1 MYLEIYDV
9 IAREVLDSRGNPTV
23 EVEVYLE
30 DDTMG
35 RGIVP
40 SGASTGQFEALE
52 MRDKDERYMGKG
64 VQKAVKN
71 VNDII
76 APKLIGLNVFD
87 QTFVDKV
94 MLDLDGTENK
104 GKLGANA
111 ILGVSMAV
119 SRAAA
124 SALDLPLYKYLG
136 GANAKTIP
144 VPMMNIINGGEHADN
159 NLDIQEFMIMPVG
172 FCCFK
177 EALRAGA
184 EIFHNLKSILKD
196 EGHITS
202 VGDEGGFAP
211 NLSSNE
217 EAIEVIIKAIE
228 KAGYKPGE
236 EVLIAMDCA
245 ASEFYNRENKT
256 YHVDSKDMSADEL
269 LKYYE
274 MLVEKHPIISI
285 EDPFDEEDWEAFAKM
300 QASLGEKVQIV
311 GDDLYVTN
319 KKRLKKGVKVQASNS
334 ILIKLNQIGSVTE
347 TLDTIEYAKI
357 NNMTNVVSHRS
368 GETEDTYIADLA
380 VATNA
385 GQIKTGSLSRTDRI
399 AKYNRL
405 LRIEEEL
412 GECAVFKGMDTFYSI
427 NK

>member
-94 MLDLDGTENK
+94 MLDLDGTQNK
-104 GKLGANA
+104 EKLGANA

-124 SALDLPLYKYLG
+124 AALNVPLYKYLG

-159 NLDIQEFMIMPVG
+159 NLDIQEFMIMPAG

-184 EIFHNLKSILKD
+184 EIFHNLKSILKA

-217 EAIEVIIKAIE
+217 EAISIIIKAIE

-245 ASEFYNRENKT
+245 ASEFYNRETKT

-274 MLVEKHPIISI
+274 MLVEKYPIISI
-285 EDPFDEEDWEAFAKM
+285 EDPFDEEDWDGFAKM

-319 KKRLKKGVKVQASNS
+319 KKRLKKVLRFKP
-334 ILIKLNQIGSVTE
+334 
-347 TLDTIEYAKI
+347 
-357 NNMTNVVSHRS
+357 
-368 GETEDTYIADLA
+368 
-380 VATNA
+380 ATP
-385 GQIKTGSLSRTDRI
+385 
-399 AKYNRL
+399 
-405 LRIEEEL
+405 
-412 GECAVFKGMDTFYSI
+412 YSSS
-427 NK
+427 